1 MGAQPEPEPGS
12 RRAGLDR
19 RPDQVAAMF
28 DHVAA
33 KYDRTNTVLSLR
45 RDRLWRRATRHA
57 LAVQPGER
65 VLDVG
70 AGTGVSTVELA
81 AGGGYAVGVDISL
94 GMLAAGR
101 LARPELPLLAGDA
114 LALPFAD
121 AAFDAVTISFALRNT
136 ADPVAALRELRRV
149 TRPGGRLVVC
159 EFSHPTHPVL
169 RTVYLSYLVRAL
181 PVVARVVSSNPAA
194 YVYLA
199 ESIQDW
205 PDQAGLAGWLSEAG
219 WQRVGWRN
227 LTGGIVALHRA
238 TR

>member
-1 MGAQPEPEPGS
+1 MAEQPGS
-12 RRAGLDR
+12 RRAGLDK

-45 RDRLWRRATRHA
+45 RDRIWRRATRRA
-57 LAVQPGER
+57 LAVQAGER

-70 AGTGVSTVELA
+70 AGTGSSTEGLA
-81 AGGGYAVGVDISL
+81 RAGGYAVGVDSSL

-101 LARPELPLLAGDA
+101 QARPELPLLAGDA

-121 AAFDAVTISFALRNT
+121 AGFDAVTISFALRNL

-159 EFSHPTHPVL
+159 EFSHPTNPAF
-169 RTVYLSYLVRAL
+169 RTLYLSYLVRAL
-181 PVVARVVSSNPAA
+181 PVVARLVSSNPVA
-194 YVYLA
+194 YRYLA

-205 PDQAGLAGWLSEAG
+205 PDQAGLAGWLAEAG

-238 TR
+238 VR